1 MVFRLIK
8 RMSVSRPYQGSQT
21 FRLHLLVLRSFQLAI
36 IPNPLKGMGIP
47 ARIVKIGIGA
57 LARRYSDNYF
67 TASIGLG
74 NQWVVWDDRLIL
86 GLRFLEDTVTLNA
99 TGKMLNFFTIIGI
112 ELGRNLK
119 D

>member
-1 MVFRLIK
+1 MEIRN
-8 RMSVSRPYQGSQT
+8 SEY
-21 FRLHLLVLRSFQLAI
+21 RST
-36 IPNPLKGMGIP
+36 GIEIYGFTEDRSHFNGYDDIGFTIYDHYFP
-47 ARIVKIGIGA
+47 FKNRAYFKIGIGA
-57 LARRYSDNYF
+57 LARRYADNYF

-86 GLRFLEDTVTLNA
+86 GIRFLEDTITLNT

-112 ELGRNLK
+112 ELGRNFK